1 MRKPAAPITHPTTA
15 PASAVILAGGQ
26 SRRMGQD
33 KRRLRLWG
41 PAGPTLLEHTVG
53 LLAGLCD
60 EVIAVLN
67 DPQEWAGLP
76 ARLVSDTYPDGGA
89 LGGIFSGLVAARFEH
104 ALVVAAD
111 MPSLN
116 PALLAAMLARP
127 RIYDALLPRSPV
139 PNIVRNTHDVEPLH
153 AIYSRACLAPIRTT
167 LESGQRMITAFFPLV
182 RIAYVEPAESARYDP
197 LGRSFQNLNTPEQV
211 EQALREHIL

>member
-1 MRKPAAPITHPTTA
+1 MTSPPNP
-15 PASAVILAGGQ
+15 PASAVVLAGGR

-41 PAGPTLLEHTVG
+41 PNGPTLLEHTVG
-53 LLAGLCD
+53 LLAGLCA

-67 DPQEWAGLP
+67 DPQEWPELP
-76 ARLVSDTYPDGGA
+76 ARLVPDVYPEGGA
-89 LGGIFSGLVAARFEH
+89 LGGIYSGLEAARHGH

-111 MPSLN
+111 MPFLS

-127 RIYDALLPRSPV
+127 RDYDALLPRSPE
-139 PNIVRNTHDVEPLH
+139 PGAARNALDVEPLH
-153 AIYSRACLAPIRTT
+153 AIYSRACLPPIRST
-167 LESGQRMITAFFPLV
+167 LEGGQRKIAAFFPLV
-182 RIAYVEPAESARYDP
+182 RVAYVEPDEIARHDP

-211 EQALREHIL
+211 EQALKYFS